1 MKPLTARK
9 CLLANGLACLELAR
23 TVARRLRAQKNPPVP
38 SMGRSTLAMVR
49 DLWNWSPGYVMGS
62 RAPTLTDEECVRS
75 FREAGDNKC
84 FAELFE
90 RHRKKVFFACQR
102 FFSDTSRAEDATQET
117 FLRAY
122 RRIQTF
128 QGGDFVGWLMRIAR
142 NVCIDEW
149 RRSSLDPVTGSSE
162 LTETATPTTLD
173 SSFDVRERVE
183 RIWQEMNALSPEQR
197 RCLELKIEGCTYEE
211 TAARTGFSIEAV
223 KSYLQNG
230 RRMLWKRMEEALSES
245 K

>member
-1 MKPLTARK
+1 M
-9 CLLANGLACLELAR
+9 E
-23 TVARRLRAQKNPPVP
+23 
-38 SMGRSTLAMVR
+38 
-49 DLWNWSPGYVMGS
+49 S
-62 RAPTLTDEECVRS
+62 RAPTLTDEECVRG
-75 FREAGDNKC
+75 FKEAGENKC
-84 FAELFE
+84 FAELFV

-102 FFSDTSRAEDATQET
+102 FFSDAPGAEDATQET

-122 RRIQTF
+122 RSIQTF

-149 RRSSLDPVTGSSE
+149 RKCRLDPVAGSSE
-162 LTETATPTTLD
+162 LTEAAASTLPD
-173 SSFDVRERVE
+173 SSFDVRERGE
-183 RIWQEMNALSPEQR
+183 RVWQEMRSLSSEQR

-211 TAARTGFSIEAV
+211 TAACTGFSVEAV